1 MIRPFRLLASLLALA
16 TTLGSGFPSASAQGP
31 APAKG
36 DEAGEGRPLDGYV
49 AAAVL
54 GALSLFL
61 VTKSARR

>member
-1 MIRPFRLLASLLALA
+1 MIRPFRLVASLLALA
-16 TTLGSGFPSASAQGP
+16 TPLGLGLPSASAQGP

-49 AAAVL
+49 ATAVL
-54 GALSLFL
+54 GALALFL